1 MVYTA
6 RSSDFSQAQQYYVI
20 LLSNVLYSNFSAL
33 RNMLEASPQRR
44 SRPAAAT
51 MPSVGNEH
59 KVRLSLLPSTGTS
72 TLTASKQQAVDVERG
87 YSNAT
92 GDVIG
97 GASAAAAGVPI
108 GTTILVQQNEAPP
121 AVLSKYQVG
130 KNHFP

>member
-1 MVYTA
+1 M
-6 RSSDFSQAQQYYVI
+6 
-20 LLSNVLYSNFSAL
+20 YSNFSAL

-44 SRPAAAT
+44 SRPAAT
-51 MPSVGNEH
+51 MQSVGNEH

-72 TLTASKQQAVDVERG
+72 TLTASKQQAVDVDRG

-97 GASAAAAGVPI
+97 GASAAAATGVPI

-130 KNHFP
+130 KNHFRFSIHNLLLFGTAVNY